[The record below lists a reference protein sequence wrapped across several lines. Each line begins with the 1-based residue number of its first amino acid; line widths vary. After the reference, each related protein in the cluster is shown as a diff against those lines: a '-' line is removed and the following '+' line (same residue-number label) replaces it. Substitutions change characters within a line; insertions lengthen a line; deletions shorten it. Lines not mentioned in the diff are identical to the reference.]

1 MFTIKWIC
9 CVFAFLRR
17 GLLLGLFYSILGL
30 IVFFNQMS
38 LFVSY
43 AYCFLFVTLKYVF
56 LFYYY
61 CKFRWNFIKLFLF
74 YIYFFILLLLVHVF
88 YFIFFYILF
97 NCNFSPAFLTKKNY
111 FYLFNIY
118 AIVNKIL

>member
-61 CKFRWNFIKLFLF
+61 CKFRWHFIKLFLF
-74 YIYFFILLLLVHVF
+74 YIYFFYFTFTCSCLLF
-88 YFIFFYILF
+88 YFFLHIIQLQFFSGLF
-97 NCNFSPAFLTKKNY
+97 NQEKLFLPFQYICNC
-111 FYLFNIY
+111 
-118 AIVNKIL
+118 